1 MQKRCV
7 WDQAHSG
14 AVRRCREPG
23 GAASSPTA
31 AATPGDEVTRSPRR
45 ASVWPLDELE
55 ATGAVNKAPRMRKVR
70 KLDSLSAATKG
81 PTTRILRFVLRCV
94 NWGAGQC
101 VESRI

>member
-23 GAASSPTA
+23 GASSSPTA